1 MALIRRFAPSN
12 RSGVAHLLTIAGLVA
27 LALVLRLL
35 VWRWHELYPLGGD
48 EQEYLNQALTLLRTR
63 QYVELRLMR
72 PPLYA
77 IFLAACIVAFDFL
90 IQNLRL
96 VQAVIS
102 ALTVAPIYLLTM
114 RLFGDRRVAIIAG
127 LLTALNYTL
136 AFTATE
142 LLTETLFLFAGTI
155 IFVLLS
161 YTLSA
166 SRWQPLIA
174 GICLGAL
181 ALLRSVALPLLALG
195 SLWLALHAGKR
206 AAATFV
212 LAAVLVIAPWTV
224 RNYLT
229 YDALILIDTTGAEN
243 LWLDNDPAGREAVK
257 RQLYALGDNMAARQ
271 RLAAE
276 RGVAVILDNPEHF
289 AAKVWQQA
297 RLFTALQFFDDMRN
311 RPAIWVPPLQVWL
324 RLILGDGLW
333 LVILLG
339 GAAGLWLAPTY
350 RWTLIIA
357 APWTLYIALT
367 TLIFHVEPRY
377 RLPVYPALIPY
388 AAWMIAHLSAW
399 RAPTKRHIP
408 AVIAAGATCAVLI
421 AVTLTHRPYISE
433 SWMLAQKHMALRQ
446 AQHALEQGRA
456 DRARRAAE
464 TALLLDERSALARVA
479 LARADL
485 ADGDANA
492 ALEHLNAA
500 LTAIPDHPYAHLL
513 RGAVHRLQ
521 GNERAALR
529 DLRYETASLED
540 LQHWAWDVF
549 RPIAPLQERL
559 DIGHLDLGYVR
570 GFHFA
575 EDGFRWTT
583 DQAEILLAAQSG
595 RMLELRLSGDRL
607 PGAPLPEVRVFI
619 DGVEVGRT
627 TVPQGWRS
635 IRFPLPDGAADDG
648 QVVVGIQS
656 TTYRPRSIDRTSPDN
671 RPLGVAIDEVRIVD
685 QPRP

>member
-1 MALIRRFAPSN
+1 MALIRRFAPSD
-12 RSGVAHLLTIAGLVA
+12 RSGVAHLLTIVGLAA
-27 LALVLRLL
+27 LALILRLL

-96 VQAVIS
+96 VQAAIS
-102 ALTVAPIYLLTM
+102 ALTVVPIYLLTM
-114 RLFGDRRVAIIAG
+114 RLFGDRRIAIIAG

-195 SLWLALHAGKR
+195 ALWLALHAGKR

-229 YDALILIDTTGAEN
+229 YDGLILIDTTGAEN

-257 RQLYALGDNMAARQ
+257 RQLYALGDDMAARQ
-271 RLAAE
+271 RLATE
-276 RGVAVILDNPEHF
+276 RGVVVILDNPGHF

-324 RLILGDGLW
+324 RLTLGDGLW

-377 RLPVYPALIPY
+377 RLPIYPALIPY

-399 RAPTKRHIP
+399 RTPAKRHIP
-408 AVIAAGATCAVLI
+408 AVIAAGATCAALI
-421 AVTLTHRPYISE
+421 TVTLVHRPYLSE
-433 SWMLAQKHMALRQ
+433 SWMLAQKHIALWQ
-446 AQHALEQGRA
+446 AQHALDQGRT
-456 DRARRAAE
+456 DRARSAAE

-485 ADGDANA
+485 ADGDTDA
-492 ALEHLNAA
+492 ALDRLNAA

-513 RGAVHRLQ
+513 RGAVHRLH

-540 LQHWAWDVF
+540 LQRWAWDVF
-549 RPIAPLQERL
+549 RPIAPPQERL

-619 DGVEVGRT
+619 DGIEVGRT
-627 TVPQGWRS
+627 TVPQSWRS
-635 IRFPLPDGAADDG
+635 IQFPLPDGTADDG

-656 TTYRPRSIDRTSPDN
+656 TTYRPRTIDRTSPDN
-671 RPLGVAIDEVRIVD
+671 RPLGVAIDEARIVD
-685 QPRP
+685 MPE

>member
-102 ALTVAPIYLLTM
+102 ALTVAPTYLLTM
-114 RLFGDRRVAIIAG
+114 RLFDNRRVAIIAG

-161 YTLSA
+161 YTLPA

-243 LWLDNDPAGREAVK
+243 LWLDNDPTGRETVK
-257 RQLYALGDNMAARQ
+257 RQ
-271 RLAAE
+271 
-276 RGVAVILDNPEHF
+276 
-289 AAKVWQQA
+289 
-297 RLFTALQFFDDMRN
+297 
-311 RPAIWVPPLQVWL
+311 
-324 RLILGDGLW
+324 
-333 LVILLG
+333 
-339 GAAGLWLAPTY
+339 
-350 RWTLIIA
+350 
-357 APWTLYIALT
+357 
-367 TLIFHVEPRY
+367 
-377 RLPVYPALIPY
+377 
-388 AAWMIAHLSAW
+388 
-399 RAPTKRHIP
+399 
-408 AVIAAGATCAVLI
+408 
-421 AVTLTHRPYISE
+421 
-433 SWMLAQKHMALRQ
+433 
-446 AQHALEQGRA
+446 
-456 DRARRAAE
+456 
-464 TALLLDERSALARVA
+464 
-479 LARADL
+479 
-485 ADGDANA
+485 
-492 ALEHLNAA
+492 
-500 LTAIPDHPYAHLL
+500 
-513 RGAVHRLQ
+513 
-521 GNERAALR
+521 
-529 DLRYETASLED
+529 
-540 LQHWAWDVF
+540 
-549 RPIAPLQERL
+549 
-559 DIGHLDLGYVR
+559 
-570 GFHFA
+570 
-575 EDGFRWTT
+575 
-583 DQAEILLAAQSG
+583 
-595 RMLELRLSGDRL
+595 
-607 PGAPLPEVRVFI
+607 
-619 DGVEVGRT
+619 
-627 TVPQGWRS
+627 
-635 IRFPLPDGAADDG
+635 
-648 QVVVGIQS
+648 
-656 TTYRPRSIDRTSPDN
+656 
-671 RPLGVAIDEVRIVD
+671 
-685 QPRP
+685 